1 MEEITGNEADKAKEQ
16 YENLVIELIKEEDL
30 LPSQRNQDYFDVTL
44 KLFLDRGLS
53 PSDHTSWRTK
63 KMVSEMRSLLCTLHK
78 TKNPWKYE
86 EYIHV
91 NTPWP
96 DAEEPI
102 SPEEFPEFNRQEL
115 EILAA
120 QEFLFQALGNVPKD
134 NNTGETLQPK
144 PKNKETNTIVI
155 KRRKGN
161 LEDLE
166 AIDLLQSGLSAQQI
180 VNHWKEQNPD
190 KIKEDEELDD
200 SALLDKLSQ
209 AASRAKTRWERKH
222 GNAASLAASLPLR
235 IQCTIRSDWHKY
247 ALTKEGRSGAGGG
260 NKYGIIKDEKNI

>member
-1 MEEITGNEADKAKEQ
+1 MGDEVDKAKEK
-16 YENLVIELIKEEDL
+16 YENLVIELMKEEDL
-30 LPSQRNQDYFDVTL
+30 LPSQRNQDYFDDTY

-53 PSDHTSWRTK
+53 RSDHMSWRTM
-63 KMVSEMRSLLCTLHK
+63 KMIPEMRLLLYTLHK
-78 TKNPWKYE
+78 TKNPWNYE
-86 EYIHV
+86 EYSYE
-91 NTPWP
+91 NDSYP
-96 DAEEPI
+96 DPEEPI
-102 SPEEFPEFNRQEL
+102 SPEEFPEFTRQEL

-120 QEFLFQALGNVPKD
+120 QEFLFQALGNVHND
-134 NNTGETLQPK
+134 NNTAETLQPEL
-144 PKNKETNTIVI
+144 KNKETNTIVI

-180 VNHWKEQNPD
+180 VDHWKEQNPD

-200 SALLDKLSQ
+200 SVLLDKLSH

-222 GNAASLAASLPLR
+222 GNAASLPLR
-235 IQCTIRSDWHKY
+235 IQCTIRGDWHKY
-247 ALTKEGRSGAGGG
+247 ALTEEGKSGAGGG